1 MDTQLYV
8 QISRFFGLMA
18 IVTAF
23 YNAYLSWLKDDFSLF
38 LLVLTLLFSILTV
51 FIQQYVKRKTKMEE
65 Q

>member
-1 MDTQLYV
+1 MDVQLYI
-8 QISRFFGLMA
+8 QISRLFGLIA
-18 IVTAF
+18 IVTAL